1 MENANFIYIS
11 FSKSKDTY
19 DQSITISD
27 LVNQKENA
35 NKKNRANILE
45 KVHNNIQCNYTRY
58 KLIKISEHQVAY

>member
-35 NKKNRANILE
+35 NKKNTANILE
-45 KVHNNIQCNYTRY
+45 KVHNNIQ
-58 KLIKISEHQVAY
+58 